1 MSDVSVLEEIIR
13 MVLEIMNCT
22 LTHQLSH
29 NHNLVYTLLY
39 NKHLFQLYSNH
50 SSFQD
55 ITQNIEIILNYLMG
69 RLETTTRD
77 PGVSDVQVRLQM
89 EASKPK

>member
-1 MSDVSVLEEIIR
+1 MSDVSVLEEILR
-13 MVLEIMNCT
+13 MVLEIINCT
-22 LTHQLSH
+22 MTHQLAH

-39 NKHLFQLYSNH
+39 KKHLFQMFSDH

-77 PGVSDVQVRLQM
+77 PGVKEVQVGIFFIIF
-89 EASKPK
+89 